1 MQGVLCVCA
10 VCVCSSVCC
19 RPDEPTYEAI
29 WADKR
34 DFNEVLISPTM
45 INDHW
50 PDNVL
55 DALQKVRP
63 HAHKHTIPYAPTDP
77 LI

>member
-1 MQGVLCVCA
+1 M
-10 VCVCSSVCC
+10 CC
-19 RPDEPTYEAI
+19 GSEEPTYEAI
-29 WADKR
+29 WADKC

-55 DALQKVRP
+55 DALQKVYS
-63 HAHKHTIPYAPTDP
+63 HSHTGLATS
-77 LI
+77 